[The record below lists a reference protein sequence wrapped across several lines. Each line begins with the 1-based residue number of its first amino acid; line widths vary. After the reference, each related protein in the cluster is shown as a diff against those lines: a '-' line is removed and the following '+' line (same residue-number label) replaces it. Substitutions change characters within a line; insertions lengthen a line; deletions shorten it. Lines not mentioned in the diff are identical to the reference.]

1 MEGKIRVLAI
11 MTGVKSAQILGTRQ
25 SYKTMVQDLEIK
37 RSNPK
42 AVEMPAPRRSS
53 GRDQPSGGGVLE
65 WIG

>member
-25 SYKTMVQDLEIK
+25 SYKTMVQEIEVK
-37 RSNPK
+37 RSSPRE
-42 AVEMPAPRRSS
+42 VEMPAQRRS

-65 WIG
+65 WVG

>member
-25 SYKTMVQDLEIK
+25 SYKTMIEDMDNK

-42 AVEMPAPRRSS
+42 SVEMPQTKRSS
-53 GRDQPSGGGVLE
+53 RDQPSGGGVLE
-65 WIG
+65 WVG